1 VLECDKEKEEE
12 KKGVRLLEEPVW
24 RTYCNGT
31 KNGFATRRERVPKE
45 LKVLKAVEPISMGAG
60 VLPGNE
66 AEAGSDGELM
76 YMRVKFERIVRSME
90 VFFFLLFFF
99 FFFFFF

>member
-31 KNGFATRRERVPKE
+31 KNGFATR
-45 LKVLKAVEPISMGAG
+45 
-60 VLPGNE
+60 
-66 AEAGSDGELM
+66 
-76 YMRVKFERIVRSME
+76 
-90 VFFFLLFFF
+90 
-99 FFFFFF
+99 